1 MLAHMLI
8 LYAVCTD
15 FDEVF
20 NQYGYHTLES
30 RVEAKLKMNCYDEHH
45 SVYNRWL
52 NGGRYGQT
60 AGFTCDLC
68 GSVHCRRIP
77 TEKMPPETETKNI
90 TQTCRFPTFSQKMPW
105 EDVKKTLFGCLC
117 DPEKRLDVDTLEDF
131 LIAWGEEMGN
141 AIDANEEGVPSLDQI
156 GRLYVRQCLVKLITS
171 TPFRI
176 PRFETCAEFGSGDFI
191 GPEGNVVNWLMRMDF
206 PSKKR
211 IIELETMPCFL
222 EAIGGTL
229 RLVLNYYSTLQIDPP
244 VTLAKYQRIRYI
256 TLKEDFGPLKA
267 GEELIVEVKEIGWS
281 RQLVSAVLDL
291 IDITKEPNYIGYVVK
306 GERMYIY
313 TAVSAET
320 NRILTTV
327 DRTETHKPG
336 GEWKYAYGG
345 IIPLSREVGPF
356 GITEYNSP
364 GDVDVSLSCAK
375 NNMKHGKRYFE
386 EEDGWYQ
393 LVMELRPVTDLERK
407 RSYRVK
413 FNKKFDPNG
422 DPAKWTLEV
431 DPGVEWDHDFWDE
444 DQPIY
449 RPYYGQASPRY
460 NGVKDPPPSSSYR
473 REGEHLFSLN
483 RDFHD

>member
-1 MLAHMLI
+1 MLVHMLI

-20 NQYGYHTLES
+20 NQYGCHTLES
-30 RVEAKLKMNCYDEHH
+30 RVEAKLRMNGYGAFHLVYD
-45 SVYNRWL
+45 RWP
-52 NGGRYGQT
+52 NGGRLGQT
-60 AGFTCDLC
+60 AGFTCNFC

-77 TEKMPPETETKNI
+77 TGKMPPETEAKPV

-105 EDVKKTLFGCLC
+105 NDVKKTLFGCLC
-117 DPEKRLDVDTLEDF
+117 DPEKSLDVNTLEDF
-131 LIAWGEEMGN
+131 LIAWDQEMGN
-141 AIDANEEGVPSLDQI
+141 AIDINEERVPNLDQI

-171 TPFRI
+171 TPFRM
-176 PRFETCAEFGSGDFI
+176 PRQEMCVELGSEELLD
-191 GPEGNVVNWLMRMDF
+191 PEGKVIRWLTLMDL

-211 IIELETMPCFL
+211 LIELETMPCFL
-222 EAIGGTL
+222 EAIGGAL

-244 VTLAKYQRIRYI
+244 VTLREFRHITYV
-256 TLKEDFGPLKA
+256 TLKRDFGPLKA
-267 GEELIVEVKEIGWS
+267 GEELIVEVKEIKWS

-320 NRILTTV
+320 NRIVTTV
-327 DRTETHKPG
+327 ERTETHTPG
-336 GEWKYAYGG
+336 GEWKHAYGG
-345 IIPLSREVGPF
+345 IIPISKEVGPF
-356 GITEYNSP
+356 GFTEYDCPESLDAN
-364 GDVDVSLSCAK
+364 LSCAK
-375 NNMKHGKRYFE
+375 NKKEQEKRYSE

-413 FNKKFDPNG
+413 FNREFDPNH

-431 DPGVEWDHDFWDE
+431 DPGVGWDHDFWDE
-444 DQPIY
+444 KQPIY
-449 RPYYGQASPRY
+449 RPYYGQDSPRY
-460 NGVKDPPPSSSYR
+460 NGVKDPPPSSRYR

-483 RDFHD
+483 RKFHD